1 MQGGI
6 GAGPG
11 LGAER
16 MSGWLPLGVCL
27 GFVGFD
33 LVARDRPEGA
43 RFLRSR
49 VVQFLGTISYSLYLW
64 HTLVT
69 FATKRWAAGAFAE
82 TSETLAVDRKS
93 TRLNSS
99 H

>member
-1 MQGGI
+1 
-6 GAGPG
+6 
-11 LGAER
+11 

-64 HTLVT
+64 HTLVM

-82 TSETLAVDRKS
+82 TSETLAVAVFALSSTAVSVPLDRKS